1 MMATKEECAE
11 RVELLKQYNIAYRA
25 GNSLI
30 SDAEYDQL
38 TEELRLWDPNHPFF
52 DQVEEE
58 SIKGR
63 KIVHSAPT
71 LSTEKAYTKEAL
83 QKFVERMEKAAAENG
98 FSTNTFRV
106 TPKLDGMAG
115 KDENNT
121 LVSRGNGRE
130 GTDISHAFT
139 IGVQPI
145 GGRNQG
151 VGELVA
157 IQSYFEENC
166 AHIFTHPRNM
176 VVGCISSD
184 TVNEESK
191 KALEAGAI
199 HFMPYIHLDAWEG
212 SAAEILEQMETIT
225 QNLAKKVDYP
235 LDGMVAEITNSK
247 LKTILGATSHHNR
260 WQIAIKT
267 KGETAQTTINE
278 IGWQT
283 GKTGKITPV
292 LRVEPTEVSGA
303 IISNITAHNA
313 GMVKTKKLGVGAKIE
328 IIRSGEVIPKL
339 ERVIS
344 PAKEVIIPNNC
355 PACGS
360 AIIWENDFIL
370 CQNKKNCPAQQ
381 ETALRHFFKTLG
393 TADGFGPRSLEILV
407 AKGHISIPDIFA
419 LKKEDFF
426 EMDFGEKQSENLEEA
441 LQTAIDTP
449 TEDARFLCAFGIN
462 DLGLGSCR
470 RVLKYH
476 PFETLADLS
485 KEDFIAIDG
494 FGEKTGVSISE
505 QLQKRWSEIE
515 QIYKLGFNLQAT
527 PLVKEQQVIE
537 SPISGKVVMF
547 TGKMELGNRDDMQ
560 QKARELG
567 ATVLNSVSKKLEIL
581 IIGTKPSGSK
591 LTKAKKYECEILSE
605 EDYLALIKED

>member
-1 MMATKEECAE
+1 MATKEEIVD

-25 GNSLI
+25 GNSKI
-30 SDAEYDQL
+30 SDAKYDQL
-38 TEELRLWDPNHPFF
+38 TEELRLWDLNHPFF

-58 SIKGR
+58 SIKGK
-63 KIVHSAPT
+63 KIVHSAPM

-83 QKFVERMEKAAAENG
+83 QRFVERMEKAASDHG
-98 FSTNTFRV
+98 FPSNKFRV

-115 KDENNT
+115 KDERGI

-130 GTDISHAFT
+130 GTDISHAFA

-184 TVNEESK
+184 DVNEESK
-191 KALEAGAI
+191 KALEAGAL
-199 HFMPYIHLDAWEG
+199 HFVPYVHLEAWEG
-212 SAAEILEQMETIT
+212 TGSDLLENIETIT
-225 QNLAKKVDYP
+225 QNLARKVDYP
-235 LDGMVAEITNSK
+235 LDGMVAEITRPE
-247 LKTILGATSHHNR
+247 LQAILGATNHHQR

-267 KGETAQTTINE
+267 KGETAITTINE

-303 IISNITAHNA
+303 IISNVSAHNA

-344 PAKEVIIPNNC
+344 PAKEINIPDKC
-355 PACGS
+355 PTCDS
-360 AIIWENDFIL
+360 NIIWENDFIL
-370 CQNKKNCPAQQ
+370 CPNKKSCPAQQ
-381 ETALRHFFKTLG
+381 ESALRHFFKTLG

-407 AKGHISIPDIFA
+407 SYGHISIPDIFA

-426 EMDFGEKQSENLEEA
+426 EMDFGEKQSENFEAA
-441 LQTAIDTP
+441 LQTAINTP
-449 TEDARFLCAFGIN
+449 IEDARFLCSFGIN
-462 DLGLGSCR
+462 DLGLGSSR
-470 RVLKYH
+470 KILKHH

-494 FGEKTGVSISE
+494 FGEKTGATISE
-505 QLQKRWSEIE
+505 SLQKRWSEIE

-527 PLVKEQQVIE
+527 PLVIEQKVIK
-537 SPISGKVVMF
+537 SSISGKIVMF
-547 TGKMELGNRDDMQ
+547 TGKMELGNRNDMQ
-560 QKARELG
+560 KKAREMG

-591 LTKAKKYECEILSE
+591 LTTAKKYDCQILSE
-605 EDYLALIKED
+605 EEYLTLIKEN